1 MYGKIIVATDGS
13 SCGNR
18 AVMAAA
24 DLAQKYGAS
33 LTVLHVLMHGSP
45 PDALKHMAEVEH
57 LVDAH
62 PNASI
67 AFESMPAMAMSSSR
81 MAQGRIDYQVIEAI
95 GRKVVER
102 AVEAVKDAGLAKVE
116 GTTADGEPAEQI
128 IKLAREQGADL
139 IVLGNRGLSNFKRIL
154 MGSISQKVAQLAD
167 CACLIVR

>member
-1 MYGKIIVATDGS
+1 MYEKIIVATDGS

-45 PDALKHMAEVEH
+45 PDSLKHMAEVEH

-62 PNASI
+62 PNAAI

-81 MAQGRIDYQVIEAI
+81 MAQGRIDHQVIEAI

-102 AVEAVKDAGLAKVE
+102 AVDAVKDAGV
-116 GTTADGEPAEQI
+116 EQI

-139 IVLGNRGLSNFKRIL
+139 IVLGTRGLSNFKRIL

-167 CACLIVR
+167 CACLVVR